1 MKTSLPSL
9 FKGFALL
16 AGFCFCLSVTAQQ
29 EIVQN
34 GIRFSLSD
42 DGTAAAGEVVE
53 IQNYSSY
60 ASSEE
65 NWQPV
70 NNQFSIVVPAYVRD
84 ADGQRYAVTSISERF
99 TWTDTLETAT
109 FVVFPSTVKS
119 IDFTFMASHTCNNV
133 VCGAATPPAVVN
145 PGNKSRR
152 YTL

>member
-16 AGFCFCLSVTAQQ
+16 AGFCFCQSVTAQQ

-60 ASSEE
+60 VSSAE

-70 NNQFSIVVPAYVRD
+70 DRQFSIVVPAYVHD
-84 ADGQRYAVTSISERF
+84 ADGQRYAVTSIS
-99 TWTDTLETAT
+99 
-109 FVVFPSTVKS
+109 
-119 IDFTFMASHTCNNV
+119 
-133 VCGAATPPAVVN
+133 
-145 PGNKSRR
+145 
-152 YTL
+152 